1 MKVVLL
7 EDIKTLGKKGDIVE
21 ASDGYAGN
29 FLLPKKKAI
38 AATAE
43 NLNTLK
49 LQKANADKIAA
60 ELLAEAKA
68 LKDKI
73 EKSEVT
79 VKIKGGEGGKTYGSV
94 STKEI
99 AQAMKDQSGLEVDK
113 KKIVL
118 PEPIKTF
125 GVHEISIKL
134 HKEVS
139 AKLKVKVV
147 EE

>member
-49 LQKANADKIAA
+49 LQKANADKIAV
-60 ELLAEAKA
+60 ELLAEAKE

-79 VKIKGGEGGKTYGSV
+79 VSIKGGEGGKTYGSV

>member
-60 ELLAEAKA
+60 ELLAEAKE

-73 EKSEVT
+73 EKLDVSVS
-79 VKIKGGEGGKTYGSV
+79 IKGGEGGKTYGSV

-99 AQAMKDQSGLEVDK
+99 AQAIKDQGGLEVDK

-134 HKEVS
+134 HKEVA

>member
-79 VKIKGGEGGKTYGSV
+79 VSIKGGEGGKTYGSV

>member
-60 ELLAEAKA
+60 ELLAEAKE

-79 VKIKGGEGGKTYGSV
+79 VSIKGGEGGKTYGSV

-125 GVHEISIKL
+125 GVQEISIKL

>member
-1 MKVVLL
+1 M
-7 EDIKTLGKKGDIVE
+7 
-21 ASDGYAGN
+21 
-29 FLLPKKKAI
+29 LPKKKAI

-60 ELLAEAKA
+60 ELLAEAKE

-73 EKSEVT
+73 EKLDVSVS
-79 VKIKGGEGGKTYGSV
+79 IKGGEGGKTYGSV

-99 AQAMKDQSGLEVDK
+99 AQAIKDQGGLEVDK

-134 HKEVS
+134 HKEVA

>member
-7 EDIKTLGKKGDIVE
+7 EDIKPLGKKGDIVE
-21 ASDGYAGN
+21 ASDGYVNN

-73 EKSEVT
+73 ERLEV
-79 VKIKGGEGGKTYGSV
+79 VVSIKGGEGGKTYGSV

-99 AQAMKDQSGLEVDK
+99 AQAVKDQAGLEVDK

-134 HKEVS
+134 HKEVL
-139 AKLKVKVV
+139 AKLRVKVA

>member
-1 MKVVLL
+1 
-7 EDIKTLGKKGDIVE
+7 
-21 ASDGYAGN
+21 
-29 FLLPKKKAI
+29 
-38 AATAE
+38 
-43 NLNTLK
+43 
-49 LQKANADKIAA
+49 
-60 ELLAEAKA
+60 
-68 LKDKI
+68 
-73 EKSEVT
+73 
-79 VKIKGGEGGKTYGSV
+79 
-94 STKEI
+94 
-99 AQAMKDQSGLEVDK
+99 MKDQSGLEVDK

>member
-38 AATAE
+38 AATPE

-60 ELLAEAKA
+60 ELLAEAKE

-79 VKIKGGEGGKTYGSV
+79 VSIKGGEGGKTYGSV

-99 AQAMKDQSGLEVDK
+99 AQAMKEQSGLEVDK
-113 KKIVL
+113 KKIAL
-118 PEPIKTF
+118 SEPIKTF

>member
-60 ELLAEAKA
+60 ELLAEAKE

-79 VKIKGGEGGKTYGSV
+79 VSIKGGEGGKTYGSV

-99 AQAMKDQSGLEVDK
+99 AQAMKDQTGLEVDK

-125 GVHEISIKL
+125 GVQEISIKL

>member
-60 ELLAEAKA
+60 ELLAEAKE

-79 VKIKGGEGGKTYGSV
+79 VSIKGGEGGKTYGSV